1 MVLSGLWRGE
11 IVASISIERIEKAQE
26 ELFSR
31 LEEDLSVAN
40 QKDYYLMGK
49 DIYYYTMAIRNL
61 EELKKNAKKE
71 EHNE

>member
-1 MVLSGLWRGE
+1 MAG
-11 IVASISIERIEKAQE
+11 ISINRIENAQN

-31 LEEDLSVAN
+31 LEDDLSVAN

-61 EELKKNAKKE
+61 EELKKTAKKE
-71 EHNE
+71 EQNE

>member
-1 MVLSGLWRGE
+1 MAG
-11 IVASISIERIEKAQE
+11 ISVERLEKAQE

-40 QKDYYLMGK
+40 EKEYYLMGK

-61 EELKKNAKKE
+61 EEFKKNAGAE
-71 EHNE
+71 